1 MARNEKIDIFEERT
15 RNGLLL
21 STVTPTR
28 RINQLYCDYTKKEA
42 RQRFRQYVR
51 EEMKKD
57 GDL

>member
-15 RNGLLL
+15 HNGLLL

-28 RINQLYCDYTKKEA
+28 RIKQLYCFYTKREA
-42 RQRFRQYVR
+42 RQLFRQYVQ
-51 EEMKKD
+51 EEMRKD